1 MFSPDLRYQLII
13 AIALLLFSGVSTCFF
28 VYNRWN
34 LNVMIP
40 RKRWGILLTIFI
52 LTIVALLSLQ
62 FVFEQSFEIWLL
74 IYAVTISIITLG
86 DFITFRLK
94 AKSLALG
101 RPIDKGVNRY

>member
-34 LNVMIP
+34 LNVMILL
-40 RKRWGILLTIFI
+40 KSWGILLATFI

-74 IYAVTISIITLG
+74 VYAITISVITIG

-94 AKSLALG
+94 ARSLASG
-101 RPIDKGVNRY
+101 RPINKDINGY